1 MLEDQTFS
9 KKITYFDIDLA
20 TIPTSPRLKQCKLL
34 MAEEEL
40 NDLIKRCVKG
50 NRRAQESLYQ
60 TFYGKMMGVSLRY
73 TRNRDQAE
81 DIVQDAFLKV
91 FGSLER
97 YDFKGSFEGWVRRI
111 VVNTAIDMFR
121 KKKNDFLLLGNDQ
134 SVEDYA
140 EVEDQT
146 ENEDDSP
153 QFKASQVIEAM
164 TSLSPAYRTI
174 FNLYVFEKMTHQQ
187 IADKLGISV
196 GTSKSNYA
204 KAKRNLKKILIN
216 EYMNK

>member
-1 MLEDQTFS
+1 
-9 KKITYFDIDLA
+9 
-20 TIPTSPRLKQCKLL
+20 

-60 TFYGKMMGVSLRY
+60 AFYGKMMGVSLRY

-91 FGSLER
+91 FASLER

-121 KKKNDFLLLGNDQ
+121 KKKNDFILLGNDQ

-146 ENEDDSP
+146 EDDDDQP

-164 TSLSPAYRTI
+164 ALLSPAYQTI

-187 IADKLGISV
+187 IADKLGISS

>member
-1 MLEDQTFS
+1 MLEEQTFS

-20 TIPTSPRLKQCKLL
+20 TIPILPRLKQCKLL

-60 TFYGKMMGVSLRY
+60 AFYGKMMGVSLRY

-121 KKKNDFLLLGNDQ
+121 KKKNDFILLGNDQ

-140 EVEDQT
+140 EVEDQA
-146 ENEDDSP
+146 EDEDDSP

-216 EYMNK
+216 EYMNE